1 MPPFQK
7 KRRRPGHQPNKNEL
21 KVSRR
26 QIEEQERAQAGT
38 LQERYPNVRQL
49 RLEWRM
55 ETPWGAI
62 LENTKRQVEL
72 TEPLLFDAHCLGGCP
87 DGIFPLKSAVERVL
101 AAAQES
107 HEGMGICASSSGR
120 DPDAP
125 CGTKLFYRVDVTYAP
140 EPL

>member
-1 MPPFQK
+1 MPTE
-7 KRRRPGHQPNKNEL
+7 KRVPSNALRRGWIADSTE
-21 KVSRR
+21 
-26 QIEEQERAQAGT
+26 
-38 LQERYPNVRQL
+38 VR
-49 RLEWRM
+49 E
-55 ETPWGAI
+55 
-62 LENTKRQVEL
+62 
-72 TEPLLFDAHCLGGCP
+72 
-87 DGIFPLKSAVERVL
+87 AVERVL